1 MLLCG
6 GGGGGGGG
14 GDGDVFYLVCFLYS
28 ENWGDI
34 ERLIDSIIMPSK
46 MVITVKGNKSDMI
59 QQTKV
64 SK

>member
-34 ERLIDSIIMPSK
+34 ERLMTLSLCLQN
-46 MVITVKGNKSDMI
+46 GNYRQGK
-59 QQTKV
+59 
-64 SK
+64 